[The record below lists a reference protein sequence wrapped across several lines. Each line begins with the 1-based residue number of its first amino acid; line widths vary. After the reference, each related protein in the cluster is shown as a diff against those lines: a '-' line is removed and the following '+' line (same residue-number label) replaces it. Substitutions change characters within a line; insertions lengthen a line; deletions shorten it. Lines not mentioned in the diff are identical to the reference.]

1 MLSKDEIS
9 DKTLIS
15 LIQKGN
21 TNAFA
26 LLVSK
31 YQLRVK
37 SLGKSF
43 FRNET
48 DAEDFVQD
56 VFIKV
61 FINLK
66 SFKGNSLFS
75 TWLMKIAYTTAI
87 NAANR
92 RKEYL
97 PIIENFEI
105 PAKEFTPEES
115 QIRNITQIAIREAIQ
130 DLPEKYSI
138 CIDMFFSYDIPYQNI
153 SEITGFP
160 INTIKSHIFR
170 AKKILKQKL
179 EEYYEK

>member
-1 MLSKDEIS
+1 
-9 DKTLIS
+9 
-15 LIQKGN
+15 
-21 TNAFA
+21 
-26 LLVSK
+26 
-31 YQLRVK
+31 
-37 SLGKSF
+37 
-43 FRNET
+43 
-48 DAEDFVQD
+48 
-56 VFIKV
+56 
-61 FINLK
+61 
-66 SFKGNSLFS
+66 
-75 TWLMKIAYTTAI
+75 MKIAYTTAI
-87 NAANR
+87 NSVNR

-105 PAKEFTPEES
+105 PAKDFSPEES